1 MKTTGRFLTLL
12 LQMQPLNA
20 KKQTKSDPNTSQILY
35 ICSFF
40 LTCAIRLT
48 KQGRVWDTRV
58 SRKYPCSFPSVL
70 FDARDV
76 LEAHWFKF
84 NVIFFG
90 HFGRPCCRLPFS
102 SPRGGIGIF
111 GFGYFLDRFL
121 GFGVHCGFRI
131 FLFFAF
137 DFQFS
142 RKILTGFRI

>member
-90 HFGRPCCRLPFS
+90 HFGRPCCRLQTAFFITEG
-102 SPRGGIGIF
+102 RHWDF
-111 GFGYFLDRFL
+111 RFCGFGYFLDRFL

-131 FLFFAF
+131 FLFF
-137 DFQFS
+137 S
-142 RKILTGFRI
+142 I

>member
-1 MKTTGRFLTLL
+1 MYEFQVRFSKYNLSMKTTGRFLTLL

-48 KQGRVWDTRV
+48 KQGRVWDTRI

-111 GFGYFLDRFL
+111 GFAVLA
-121 GFGVHCGFRI
+121 I
-131 FLFFAF
+131 F
-137 DFQFS
+137 
-142 RKILTGFRI
+142 

>member
-70 FDARDV
+70 FHARDV

-90 HFGRPCCRLPFS
+90 HFGRPCCRLPFHH
-102 SPRGGIGIF
+102 RGEA
-111 GFGYFLDRFL
+111 L
-121 GFGVHCGFRI
+121 GFSVLRFW
-131 FLFFAF
+131 LFFRSVSRF
-137 DFQFS
+137 WYSLQFS
-142 RKILTGFRI
+142 NFPFF